1 MMITREQLAVFI
13 TSADLMQEF
22 EDTVWLQVDREEYE
36 TITELLENETENNLP
51 S

>member
-1 MMITREQLAVFI
+1 MITREQLAVSI

-36 TITELLENETENNLP
+36 TITELLDNETENNSP